1 MDAANKALDAA
12 GYTAG
17 TDGIRVDPKSK
28 QPLVFE
34 HCTSTAGFRQLGGDY
49 IAGALQKIGMKLNLN
64 FVDSTTILFANWP
77 DVKADTKCNLSH
89 GNYDTSEF
97 AYVLAFDLYGDYYYS
112 YHSEQIPTDANKGN
126 GYNYLRLINSDMDAA
141 TRRPQE
147 GHQARGSDPGG
158 LQDPGRVHRPDPRGR
173 PLLPQR
179 SAWCGH
185 QGPELP
191 QEPLHGL
198 RYVEYRRLVD
208 QAVATS

>member
-1 MDAANKALDAA
+1 MGDRLPGYSVSGQQPLHQRHPDNYWQLPDAKCLPFDVDAANKALDAA

-34 HCTSTAGFRQLGGDY
+34 HCTSTAGFRQLGGDF
-49 IAGALQKIGMKLNLN
+49 IADALQKIGMKLNLN

-112 YHSEQIPTDANKGN
+112 YTRSRSRPMPT
-126 GYNYLRLINSDMDAA
+126 RA
-141 TRRPQE
+141 T
-147 GHQARGSDPGG
+147 GTTTCA
-158 LQDPGRVHRPDPRGR
+158 
-173 PLLPQR
+173 
-179 SAWCGH
+179 
-185 QGPELP
+185 
-191 QEPLHGL
+191 
-198 RYVEYRRLVD
+198 
-208 QAVATS
+208 